1 MYFRQFFEPDQAA
14 MSYLLADPATGQAVA
29 IDPRPDPCQALLLSA
44 LLAERHFDL
53 GFILLTHTFTRTPTT
68 ACPTSIPAPR

>member
-29 IDPRPDPCQALLLSA
+29 IDPVPTRARPC
-44 LLAERHFDL
+44 
-53 GFILLTHTFTRTPTT
+53 
-68 ACPTSIPAPR
+68 C